1 MIVYKGKLNDQDYLV
16 IPTRNRTDANE
27 VKCEIRWDGDGSDF
41 IWFDDTGTELV
52 CQLNS
57 NIRVNKDKALF
68 L

>member
-1 MIVYKGKLNDQDYLV
+1 MVYKGKLNDQDYLV
-16 IPTRNRTDANE
+16 IPTRNRTEHNE

-57 NIRVNKDKALF
+57 DIRVNKDKALV